1 MQSRSFGSGV
11 DGHRLNRHFPQ
22 RTADP
27 YGNFASIGDKDFFE
41 HAVAILAKYTEVR
54 MAASHLVPNLVVVEP
69 GGHRSQVSIEPVPF
83 RIGRHEENHLVLR
96 DGRTS
101 RQHAQ
106 IVYDGSNYVL
116 EDVGSRHGLF
126 VNGRRIKQHK
136 LGKSDTIEFGVP
148 DSYHLIFSPDGSE
161 LTRLVESTELIS
173 PGALV
178 GSNLGKLRAV
188 LEIGRTLQSSYSM
201 DDVLNSVLDAALAVT
216 GADRGFLFLKDGR
229 ELGMRCARDCRCGN
243 LPEESLR
250 VPRRL
255 LAQALNGRSDLLSMS
270 FRPHSGAD
278 PGNSIEELE
287 LRSAVCVPLV
297 RIRAA
302 PQDTAAP
309 EPETAGL
316 LYMDSRI
323 SDRDMAVGNR
333 ELLQSLAIEAS
344 VIVENARLLQE
355 ERGKKKLEEELD
367 IARGIQQGLLPRSLP
382 QTGWLLA
389 SGSSVASFQ
398 VGGDYFDMI
407 EIDEHRWAALVVD
420 VSGKGV
426 SSALVAS
433 LLQGAFLT
441 FADGPID
448 DKIRRVNRLLS
459 ERTEEGKY
467 ATIFYCTIDS
477 AGAVQYINAGHCS
490 PMLTSQ
496 GEKVQY
502 LEATGV
508 PAGLVDDAEFS
519 VATIQLKPGDRIV
532 IYSDG
537 MTDAQDMEGNFFGRR
552 RLRELVEKDPDAS
565 APELHA
571 HLLAA
576 LESFTA
582 GALQSDDV
590 TLLVLQYC
598 PTA

>member
-1 MQSRSFGSGV
+1 
-11 DGHRLNRHFPQ
+11 
-22 RTADP
+22 
-27 YGNFASIGDKDFFE
+27 
-41 HAVAILAKYTEVR
+41 
-54 MAASHLVPNLVVVEP
+54 MAAPHIVPNLIVVEP
-69 GGHRSQVSIEPVPF
+69 GGHRSQVPIETVPF

-106 IVYDGSNYVL
+106 IVLDGSSYVL

-126 VNGRRIKQHK
+126 VNGRRIKRHK
-136 LGKSDTIEFGVP
+136 LGKSDSIEFGVP
-148 DSYHLIFSPDGSE
+148 DSYQLIFSPDGSE

-173 PGALV
+173 PSVLA
-178 GSNLGKLRAV
+178 GSNLGRLKAV

-201 DDVLNSVLDAALAVT
+201 DDVLNSVLDAALATT

-229 ELGMRCARDCRCGN
+229 ELGMRCARDCRCKN

-250 VPRRL
+250 VPRRV
-255 LAQALNGRSDLLSMS
+255 LAQALNNRSELLSMS
-270 FRPHSGAD
+270 FKANSGVD
-278 PGNSIEELE
+278 PGNSIAELD
-287 LRSAVCVPLV
+287 LRSVVCVPLV

-302 PQDTAAP
+302 PQDATAG

-323 SDRDMAVGNR
+323 SDRDMAIGNR
-333 ELLQSLAIEAS
+333 ELLQALAIEAS
-344 VIVENARLLQE
+344 VIVENARLLEE
-355 ERGKKKLEEELD
+355 ERGKKKMEEELN
-367 IARGIQQGLLPRSLP
+367 IARGIQQGLLPRALP
-382 QTGWLLA
+382 QTGWLKA
-389 SGSSVASFQ
+389 VGSSVASFQ
-398 VGGDYFDMI
+398 VGGDYFDVI

-448 DKIRRVNRLLS
+448 DKIRRVNRLLH

-467 ATIFYCTIDS
+467 ATIFYCTVDS
-477 AGAVQYINAGHCS
+477 AGVMQYINAGHCS
-490 PMLTSQ
+490 PILTSP

-502 LEATGV
+502 LETTGV
-508 PAGLVDDAEFS
+508 PAGLVQDAEFS
-519 VATIQLKPGDRIV
+519 TETVQLKPGDRII

-537 MTDAQDMEGNFFGRR
+537 LTDAQDLEGNFFGRR
-552 RLRELVEKDPDAS
+552 RLRDLIAEHPDAS
-565 APELHA
+565 GPELHA

-576 LESFTA
+576 LELFTA
-582 GALQSDDV
+582 GTLQTDDV

>member
-1 MQSRSFGSGV
+1 MK
-11 DGHRLNRHFPQ
+11 P
-22 RTADP
+22 
-27 YGNFASIGDKDFFE
+27 
-41 HAVAILAKYTEVR
+41 
-54 MAASHLVPNLVVVEP
+54 PNLVVVEP
-69 GGHRSQVSIEPVPF
+69 GGHHLQVSLEPVPF

-106 IVYDGSNYVL
+106 IVFDGSRYIL

-126 VNGRRIKQHK
+126 VNGRRIKRHT
-136 LGKSDTIEFGVP
+136 LENSDKIEFGVP
-148 DSYHLIFSPDGSE
+148 DSYHLIFSPEASE
-161 LTRLVESTELIS
+161 LTRLVESTEVIT
-173 PGALV
+173 PAALA
-178 GSNLGKLRAV
+178 GSNLGKLKAV

-201 DDVLNSVLDAALAVT
+201 DDVLNAVLDAALATT

-229 ELGMRCARDCRCGN
+229 ELGMRCARDCRCKN
-243 LPEESLR
+243 LEEESLR
-250 VPRRL
+250 VPRRV
-255 LAQALNGRSDLLSMS
+255 LAQALNSRSELLSMS
-270 FRPHSGAD
+270 FQPHSGAD
-278 PGNSIEELE
+278 MQNSIVELE
-287 LRSAVCVPLV
+287 LRSVVCVPLV

-302 PQDTAAP
+302 PQDTAAG

-333 ELLQSLAIEAS
+333 ELLQALAIEAS
-344 VIVENARLLQE
+344 VIVENARLMEE
-355 ERGKKKLEEELD
+355 ERGKKRIEEELD
-367 IARGIQQGLLPRSLP
+367 IARSIQQGLLPRGLP
-382 QTGWLLA
+382 VTGWLHA
-389 SGSSVASFQ
+389 SGSSIASFQ
-398 VGGDYFDMI
+398 VGGDYYDVI
-407 EIDEHRWAALVVD
+407 QIDENRWAALVVD

-448 DKIRRVNRLLS
+448 DKIRRVNKLLC

-467 ATIFYCTIDS
+467 ATIFYCTIDR
-477 AGAVQYINAGHCS
+477 AGVMQYINAGHCS
-490 PMLTSQ
+490 PIVMSR

-502 LEATGV
+502 LETTGV

-519 VATIQLKPGDRIV
+519 VETVQLKPGDRIV

-537 MTDAQDMEGNFFGRR
+537 VTDAQDVEGNFFGRR
-552 RLRELVEKDPDAS
+552 RLRDLIEESPDLS
-565 APELHA
+565 APDLHSS
-571 HLLAA
+571 LIQKLDN
-576 LESFTA
+576 FTE
-582 GALQSDDV
+582 GAVQADDV

-598 PTA
+598 QA

>member
-1 MQSRSFGSGV
+1 MK
-11 DGHRLNRHFPQ
+11 PP
-22 RTADP
+22 T
-27 YGNFASIGDKDFFE
+27 
-41 HAVAILAKYTEVR
+41 
-54 MAASHLVPNLVVVEP
+54 LVVVEP
-69 GGHRSQVSIEPVPF
+69 GGQHLQVSLEPVPF
-83 RIGRHEENHLVLR
+83 RIGRHEENNLVLR

-106 IVYDGSNYVL
+106 IVFDGSRYVL

-126 VNGRRIKQHK
+126 VNGRRIKQHR
-136 LGKSDTIEFGVP
+136 LENSDKIEFGVP
-148 DSYHLIFSPDGSE
+148 DSYHLIFSPEASE
-161 LTRLVESTELIS
+161 LTRLVESTEVIS
-173 PGALV
+173 PAVLA
-178 GSNLGKLRAV
+178 GSNLGKLKAV

-201 DDVLNSVLDAALAVT
+201 DDVLNSVLDAALATT

-229 ELGMRCARDCRCGN
+229 ELGMRCARDCRCKN
-243 LPEESLR
+243 LDEESLR
-250 VPRRL
+250 VPRRV
-255 LAQALNGRSDLLSMS
+255 LAQALNSRSELLSMS
-270 FRPHSGAD
+270 FEPHSGGD
-278 PGNSIEELE
+278 MQNSIVELE
-287 LRSAVCVPLV
+287 LRSVVCVPLV

-302 PQDTAAP
+302 VQDTAAG

-333 ELLQSLAIEAS
+333 ELLQALAIEAS
-344 VIVENARLLQE
+344 VIVENARLLEE
-355 ERGKKKLEEELD
+355 ERGKKKMEEELN
-367 IARGIQQGLLPRSLP
+367 IARGIQQGLLPRGLP
-382 QTGWLLA
+382 VSGWLHA

-398 VGGDYFDMI
+398 VGGDYYDVI
-407 EIDEHRWAALVVD
+407 QIDENRWAALVVD

-448 DKIRRVNRLLS
+448 DKIRRINRMLC

-467 ATIFYCTIDS
+467 ATIFYCIIDR
-477 AGAVQYINAGHCS
+477 AGAMQYINAGHCS
-490 PMLTSQ
+490 PILMSR

-502 LEATGV
+502 LETTGV

-519 VATIQLKPGDRIV
+519 VEMVQLLPGDRIV

-537 MTDAQDMEGNFFGRR
+537 VTDAQDVEGKFFGRR
-552 RLRELVEKDPDAS
+552 RLRDLIEANPNLSTADLHGTLVQTLDN
-565 APELHA
+565 
-571 HLLAA
+571 
-576 LESFTA
+576 FTE
-582 GALQSDDV
+582 GAVQADDV

-598 PTA
+598 MA

>member
-1 MQSRSFGSGV
+1 MRPPS
-11 DGHRLNRHFPQ
+11 
-22 RTADP
+22 
-27 YGNFASIGDKDFFE
+27 
-41 HAVAILAKYTEVR
+41 
-54 MAASHLVPNLVVVEP
+54 LVVVEP
-69 GGHRSQVSIEPVPF
+69 GGHHLQIELEPLPF

-106 IVYDGSNYVL
+106 IIYDGSRYVL

-126 VNGRRIKQHK
+126 VNGRRIKRHA
-136 LGKSDTIEFGVP
+136 LETSDKIEFGVP
-148 DSYHLIFSPDGSE
+148 DSYHLIYAPDSSE
-161 LTRLVESTELIS
+161 LTQLVESTEVIT
-173 PGALV
+173 PAGLV
-178 GSNLGKLRAV
+178 GSNLGRLKAV
-188 LEIGRTLQSSYSM
+188 LEIGRTLQNSYSM
-201 DDVLNSVLDAALAVT
+201 DDVLNAVLDAALATT

-229 ELGMRCARDCRCGN
+229 ELGMRCARDCRCKN
-243 LPEESLR
+243 LSEESLR
-250 VPRRL
+250 VPRRV
-255 LAQALNGRSDLLSMS
+255 LAQALSSRSDLLSMS
-270 FRPHSGAD
+270 FHPHDGMD
-278 PGNSIEELE
+278 MQNSIVELE
-287 LRSAVCVPLV
+287 LKSVVCVPLV
-297 RIRAA
+297 RIRSAL
-302 PQDTAAP
+302 QDANAP

-323 SDRDMAVGNR
+323 SDHDMAVGNR
-333 ELLQSLAIEAS
+333 ELLQALAIEAS

-355 ERGKKKLEEELD
+355 EVGKKKIEEELNV
-367 IARGIQQGLLPRSLP
+367 ARGIQQGLLPKDLP
-382 QTGWLLA
+382 VAGWLHA

-398 VGGDYFDMI
+398 VGGDYFDVI

-448 DKIRRVNRLLS
+448 DKMRRVNKLLC

-467 ATIFYCTIDS
+467 ATIFYCTIDRD
-477 AGAVQYINAGHCS
+477 GTMRYINAGHCS
-490 PMLTSQ
+490 PILMSN
-496 GEKVQY
+496 GEKVKY

-519 VATIQLKPGDRIV
+519 VETVQLQPGDRVI

-537 MTDAQDMEGNFFGRR
+537 VTDAQDASGKFYGRR
-552 RLRELVEKDPDAS
+552 QLRELVEAHTLLS

-571 HLLAA
+571 TLVQTLDTYT
-576 LESFTA
+576 E
-582 GALQSDDV
+582 GAVQGDDL
-590 TLLVLQYC
+590 TLLVLQYQGVQS
-598 PTA
+598 

>member
-1 MQSRSFGSGV
+1 MK
-11 DGHRLNRHFPQ
+11 PP
-22 RTADP
+22 T
-27 YGNFASIGDKDFFE
+27 
-41 HAVAILAKYTEVR
+41 
-54 MAASHLVPNLVVVEP
+54 LVVVEP
-69 GGHRSQVSIEPVPF
+69 GGHHFQMSLEPVPF
-83 RIGRHEENHLVLR
+83 RVGRHEENHLVLR

-106 IVYDGSNYVL
+106 IVFDGSRYVL

-126 VNGRRIKQHK
+126 VNGRRIKQHR
-136 LGKSDTIEFGVP
+136 LENSDKIEFGVP
-148 DSYHLIFSPDGSE
+148 DSYHLIFSPEASE
-161 LTRLVESTELIS
+161 LTRLVESTEVIS
-173 PGALV
+173 PAALA
-178 GSNLGKLRAV
+178 GSNLGKLKAV

-201 DDVLNSVLDAALAVT
+201 DDVLNSVLDAALATT

-229 ELGMRCARDCRCGN
+229 ELGMRCARDCRCKN
-243 LPEESLR
+243 LDEESLR
-250 VPRRL
+250 VPRRV
-255 LAQALNGRSDLLSMS
+255 LAQALNSRSELLSMS
-270 FRPHSGAD
+270 FEPHSGAD
-278 PGNSIEELE
+278 MQNSIAELE
-287 LRSAVCVPLV
+287 LRSVVCVPLV

-302 PQDTAAP
+302 VQDTAAG

-333 ELLQSLAIEAS
+333 ELLQALAIEAS
-344 VIVENARLLQE
+344 VIVENARLLEE
-355 ERGKKKLEEELD
+355 ERGKKKIEEELN
-367 IARGIQQGLLPRSLP
+367 IARGIQQGLLPRGLP
-382 QTGWLLA
+382 VSGWLHA

-398 VGGDYFDMI
+398 VGGDYYDVI
-407 EIDEHRWAALVVD
+407 QIDENRWAALVVD

-448 DKIRRVNRLLS
+448 DKIRRVNRMLC

-467 ATIFYCTIDS
+467 ATIFYCIIDR
-477 AGAVQYINAGHCS
+477 AGAMQYINAGHCS
-490 PMLTSQ
+490 PILLSR

-502 LEATGV
+502 LETTGV

-519 VATIQLKPGDRIV
+519 VETLQLLPGDRIV

-537 MTDAQDMEGNFFGRR
+537 VTDAQDVEGNFFGRR
-552 RLRELVEKDPDAS
+552 RLRDLIEANPDLSTADLHGILVQTLDN
-565 APELHA
+565 
-571 HLLAA
+571 
-576 LESFTA
+576 FTE
-582 GALQSDDV
+582 GAVQADDV

-598 PTA
+598 VA

>member
-1 MQSRSFGSGV
+1 MK
-11 DGHRLNRHFPQ
+11 P
-22 RTADP
+22 
-27 YGNFASIGDKDFFE
+27 
-41 HAVAILAKYTEVR
+41 
-54 MAASHLVPNLVVVEP
+54 PNLVVVEP
-69 GGHRSQVSIEPVPF
+69 GGHHLQVSLEPVPF

-106 IVYDGSNYVL
+106 IVFDGSRYIL

-126 VNGRRIKQHK
+126 VNGRRIKRHT
-136 LGKSDTIEFGVP
+136 LENSDKIEFGVP
-148 DSYHLIFSPDGSE
+148 DCYHLIFSPEASE
-161 LTRLVESTELIS
+161 LTRLVESTEVIT
-173 PGALV
+173 PAALA
-178 GSNLGKLRAV
+178 GSNLGKLKAV

-201 DDVLNSVLDAALAVT
+201 DDVLNAVLDAALATT

-229 ELGMRCARDCRCGN
+229 ELGMRCARDCRCKN
-243 LPEESLR
+243 LEEESLR
-250 VPRRL
+250 VPRRV
-255 LAQALNGRSDLLSMS
+255 LAQALNSRSELLSMS
-270 FRPHSGAD
+270 FQPHSGAD
-278 PGNSIEELE
+278 MQNSIVELE
-287 LRSAVCVPLV
+287 LRSVVCVPLV

-302 PQDTAAP
+302 PQDTAAG

-333 ELLQSLAIEAS
+333 ELLQALAIEAS
-344 VIVENARLLQE
+344 VIVENARLMEE
-355 ERGKKKLEEELD
+355 ERGKKRIEEELD
-367 IARGIQQGLLPRSLP
+367 IARSIQQGLLPRGLP
-382 QTGWLLA
+382 VTGWLHA
-389 SGSSVASFQ
+389 SGSSIASFQ
-398 VGGDYFDMI
+398 VGGDYYDVI
-407 EIDEHRWAALVVD
+407 QIDENRWAALVVD

-448 DKIRRVNRLLS
+448 DKIRRVNKLLC

-467 ATIFYCTIDS
+467 ATIFYCTIDR
-477 AGAVQYINAGHCS
+477 AGVMQYINAGHCS
-490 PMLTSQ
+490 PIVMSR

-502 LEATGV
+502 LETTGV

-519 VATIQLKPGDRIV
+519 VETVQLKPGDRIV

-537 MTDAQDMEGNFFGRR
+537 VTDAQDVEGNFFGRR
-552 RLRELVEKDPDAS
+552 RLRDLIEESPDLS
-565 APELHA
+565 APDLHSS
-571 HLLAA
+571 LIQKLDN
-576 LESFTA
+576 FTE
-582 GALQSDDV
+582 GAVQADDV

-598 PTA
+598 QA